1 MNAKWDIRDVQ
12 ETVLVFVFVVD
23 TAHEGGGRRQ
33 DLVDKDEDGLLWA
46 KLDSLANNVDELAN
60 GQIGRDEVL
69 LLVDCRDVR
78 FLDFLADDLD
88 TCQRHLLQAV
98 DSGKIR
104 TGMRSAYF
112 CRMRSASALRFSSLC
127 SSLNLDRMLAVI
139 DWQGLIEVAGWK
151 VESAGI
157 CRRMWLW
164 LWMIV

>member
-88 TCQRHLLQAV
+88 TC
-98 DSGKIR
+98 
-104 TGMRSAYF
+104 
-112 CRMRSASALRFSSLC
+112 
-127 SSLNLDRMLAVI
+127 
-139 DWQGLIEVAGWK
+139 
-151 VESAGI
+151 
-157 CRRMWLW
+157 
-164 LWMIV
+164 